1 MCNSTQNIL
10 ISGKFNNY
18 FCLICEFYSKML
30 SCKERR
36 GKVGSGGDGGGG
48 DPNKMMLCK
57 FEWNVKTAGH
67 KNITSKG
74 VFSNFSQAIIA

>member
-1 MCNSTQNIL
+1 
-10 ISGKFNNY
+10 
-18 FCLICEFYSKML
+18 ML

-36 GKVGSGGDGGGG
+36 GKVGSGGNGGGGGGG

>member
-1 MCNSTQNIL
+1 MSSIPRCSVV
-10 ISGKFNNY
+10 
-18 FCLICEFYSKML
+18 
-30 SCKERR
+30 RR
-36 GKVGSGGDGGGG
+36 GGGRWGAGGMGGGGG
-48 DPNKMMLCK
+48 DPNKMLLCK

>member
-1 MCNSTQNIL
+1 MSSIPRCSVV
-10 ISGKFNNY
+10 
-18 FCLICEFYSKML
+18 
-30 SCKERR
+30 RR
-36 GKVGSGGDGGGG
+36 GGGRWGAGGTGGGG